1 MTTVSFSWWFQSL
14 RMRKKKLR
22 ELPVPASVWP
32 KDLVDSDKSVPQKV
46 SHFFISLA
54 TTLRKSPHRVG
65 RSGSGLPLP
74 DGSLLLD
81 DCEGPEKKNAATH
94 QRYVGCWV
102 GWSLCSMEWRWNDSF
117 FVFVFPQPFDKI
129 RKKLQRLPSWL
140 IYFFRWATMVIYSP
154 TNFHASQ
161 SYKSRKT
168 FTNSSCKPD
177 F

>member
-1 MTTVSFSWWFQSL
+1 
-14 RMRKKKLR
+14 MRKKNLGNYQCQ
-22 ELPVPASVWP
+22 PCVWP

-46 SHFFISLA
+46 SHFFNIFGHHPSKISPPSWPEWQRSSSSWRQLI
-54 TTLRKSPHRVG
+54 TWWLRRSREKKRGNPPTLRWVLGWVIAVFDGVAVKRQFFCFCFSP
-65 RSGSGLPLP
+65 
-74 DGSLLLD
+74 
-81 DCEGPEKKNAATH
+81 A
-94 QRYVGCWV
+94 
-102 GWSLCSMEWRWNDSF
+102 
-117 FVFVFPQPFDKI
+117 FDKI